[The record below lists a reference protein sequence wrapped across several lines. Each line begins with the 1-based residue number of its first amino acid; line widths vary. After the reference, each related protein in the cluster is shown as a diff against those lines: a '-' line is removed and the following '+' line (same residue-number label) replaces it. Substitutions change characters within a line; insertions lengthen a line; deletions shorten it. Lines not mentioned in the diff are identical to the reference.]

1 MKAIG
6 LIFKAIFSIFVVIG
20 HGIMSII
27 GALVTSL
34 ETVCKATLVVK
45 DYQYLTNPAIKT
57 QQW

>member
-27 GALVTSL
+27 GALVTLISSS
-34 ETVCKATLVVK
+34 K
-45 DYQYLTNPAIKT
+45 
-57 QQW
+57 